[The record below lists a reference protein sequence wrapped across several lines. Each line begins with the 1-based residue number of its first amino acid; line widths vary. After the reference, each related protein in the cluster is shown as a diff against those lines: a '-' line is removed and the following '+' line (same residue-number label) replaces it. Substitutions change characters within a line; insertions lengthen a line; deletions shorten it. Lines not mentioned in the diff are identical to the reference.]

1 MVYTAEHPALAALE
15 ILNGWEV
22 YANLS
27 GYLLYRC
34 TFGAAAVLDAPPD
47 LNVDD
52 RAATRAFGDA
62 WVRGRA
68 SVALRVRSAA
78 VVAAYNYLLN
88 PDTPISRRS
97 DSRPWGRS
105 RSTCASRS
113 LCARPKGRATPRA
126 SGAG

>member
-27 GYLLYRC
+27 GYSLYRC
-34 TFGAAAVLDAPPD
+34 TFGAEAVLDAPPD

-68 SVALRVRSAA
+68 SVVVRVRSAA
-78 VVAAYNYLLN
+78 VAAANNYLLN
-88 PDTPISRRS
+88 PDHP
-97 DSRPWGRS
+97 DFPKVGLE
-105 RSTCASRS
+105 A
-113 LCARPKGRATPRA
+113 LGPFALDARVEKLVREAKG
-126 SGAG
+126 